1 MTPNAESSAESTE
14 VTKMVE
20 TKVPME
26 MVQLLVEQGMTEV
39 PQKWVQPESVR
50 LQPTAKLSEHRQVPC
65 IDLSTLEGDD
75 KGEVKAAIAKA
86 FKEWGFLQ
94 VSRLHDDPFYE
105 FIPTPELPTLI

>member
-1 MTPNAESSAESTE
+1 MPPNAESSGEVTE

-20 TKVPME
+20 SKVPME

-50 LQPTAKLSEHRQVPC
+50 LQPTAKLQVPS

-86 FKEWGFLQ
+86 FEEWGFLQ
-94 VSRLHDDPFYE
+94 VGC
-105 FIPTPELPTLI
+105 

>member
-1 MTPNAESSAESTE
+1 
-14 VTKMVE
+14 MVE

-50 LQPTAKLSEHRQVPC
+50 LQPTAKLPENRQVPS

-86 FKEWGFLQ
+86 FQEWGFLQ
-94 VSRLHDDPFYE
+94 VGCLYDDPFYE
-105 FIPTPELPTLI
+105 FIPTPELPTLICIIWPRK

>member
-1 MTPNAESSAESTE
+1 
-14 VTKMVE
+14 MVE

-26 MVQLLVEQGMTEV
+26 MVQLLVEKGMTEV

-50 LQPTAKLSEHRQVPC
+50 LQPTAKLFENCQVPSV
-65 IDLSTLEGDD
+65 DMSTLEGDG

-94 VSRLHDDPFYE
+94 VSLLTRWSFS
-105 FIPTPELPTLI
+105 

>member
-1 MTPNAESSAESTE
+1 MPPNAESSGEVTE
-14 VTKMVE
+14 VTKMLE

-50 LQPTAKLSEHRQVPC
+50 LQPTAKLQVPS

-86 FKEWGFLQ
+86 FEEWGFLQ
-94 VSRLHDDPFYE
+94 VGC
-105 FIPTPELPTLI
+105 

>member
-1 MTPNAESSAESTE
+1 MPPNAESSGESTE

-50 LQPTAKLSEHRQVPC
+50 LQPTVKLQVPS

-86 FKEWGFLQ
+86 FEEWGFLQ
-94 VSRLHDDPFYE
+94 VGCLCDDPFNDL
-105 FIPTPELPTLI
+105 IPTRNFLLLSEF